1 MALEKTRKYHIKMT
15 IPDTARLQRNVT
27 RYHLL
32 QWFSNAQF
40 HLVVYTLFLLS
51 KGFDTRQFFLIES
64 AYALIALLME
74 VPTGIFS
81 DRKSRKWSL
90 IIASIVSLPA
100 LPVIILSDSFFV
112 VLVAMSVGGI
122 SSAFVS
128 GTDVALLYDTL
139 RALDREDE
147 FKQVLGK
154 SQWYGSL
161 AMAISG
167 VIGGLLAQIDLSYA
181 WWAYFVAGIGTL
193 IVKFTLLEPPFFRE
207 SAKDESYLRHLGQSL
222 RLAFV
227 GNAAYFV
234 LYGAIIWL
242 FFSLGFW
249 LWQPYLKLTGLPVS
263 AYGFLYAALNLVGGY
278 VSRQAHRIEERL
290 GMRSALLL
298 VPLLLALAFILES
311 QFVFILGF
319 LFIALQ
325 SVASGLYSPLLADYI
340 NARIPSSKR
349 ATVLSIKN
357 MVNSVLFMTLSPL
370 LGHFVDSYSLPS
382 ALLLMGAVLVVTSFV
397 FLAAYRGT
405 KTAQTEETPLESW

>member
-1 MALEKTRKYHIKMT
+1 MT
-15 IPDTARLQRNVT
+15 IPGIARLRQNVA
-27 RYHLL
+27 RFYLL

-64 AYALIALLME
+64 AYALISLLME
-74 VPTGIFS
+74 VPTGVFS

-90 IIASIVSLPA
+90 IIASIVSLPVV
-100 LPVIILSDSFFV
+100 PVIILSDSFLV

-122 SSAFVS
+122 SAAFVS

-139 RALDREDE
+139 KALGREDE

-161 AMAISG
+161 AMALSG
-167 VIGGLLAQIDLSYA
+167 VIGGLLAQVDLSYA

-193 IVKFTLLEPPFFRE
+193 VVKFALQEPPFFRE
-207 SAKDESYLRHLGQSL
+207 SEKDESYLRHLGQSL
-222 RLAFV
+222 RLAFASD
-227 GNAAYFV
+227 AAYFV

-249 LWQPYLKLTGLPVS
+249 LWQPYLKLTGLPV
-263 AYGFLYAALNLVGGY
+263 AAFGFLYAALNLAGGF
-278 VSRQAHRIEERL
+278 VSRQAHKVEKRI
-290 GMRSALLL
+290 GMRSALLFT
-298 VPLLLALAFILES
+298 PLLLALAFVLES
-311 QFVFILGF
+311 QFVFVLGF

-325 SVASGLYSPLLADYI
+325 SIASGFFSPVLADYT

-357 MVNSVLFMTLSPL
+357 MLNSVLFMTLSPL
-370 LGHFVDSYSLPS
+370 LGHFVDLCSLPS
-382 ALLLMGAVLVVTSFV
+382 ALLLMGGVLVVTSVV
-397 FLAAYRGT
+397 FSILYRNEALSTSVG
-405 KTAQTEETPLESW
+405 A

>member
-1 MALEKTRKYHIKMT
+1 MT
-15 IPDTARLQRNVT
+15 VPDTARLRPNVT
-27 RYHLL
+27 RFYLL

-74 VPTGIFS
+74 VPTGVFS

-90 IIASIVSLPA
+90 IIASIVSLPVV
-100 LPVIILSDSFFV
+100 PVIILSDSFFV
-112 VLVAMSVGGI
+112 VLVSMSVGGV
-122 SSAFVS
+122 SAAFVS
-128 GTDVALLYDTL
+128 GTDMALLYDTL
-139 RALDREDE
+139 KALDREDE

-193 IVKFTLLEPPFFRE
+193 VVRFALHEPPFFRE
-207 SAKDESYLRHLGQSL
+207 SERDESYLRHLGWSL
-222 RLAFV
+222 GLAFT
-227 GNAAYFV
+227 GDAAYFV
-234 LYGAIIWL
+234 LYGAIVWL

-249 LWQPYLKLTGLPVS
+249 LWQPYLKLIGLPVS
-263 AYGFLYAALNLVGGY
+263 VYGFLYAALNLVGGY
-278 VSRQAHRIEERL
+278 VSRQAHKVEKKI
-290 GMRSALLL
+290 GMRSALLFT
-298 VPLLLALAFILES
+298 PLLLALAFILES
-311 QFVFILGF
+311 RFAFVLGF
-319 LFIALQ
+319 LFITLQ
-325 SVASGLYSPLLADYI
+325 SIASGFFSPLLADYI
-340 NARIPSSKR
+340 NVRIPSSRR

-370 LGHFVDSYSLPS
+370 LGHFVDLYSLPS
-382 ALLLMGAVLVVTSFV
+382 ALLLMGAVLVVTSIV
-397 FLAAYRGT
+397 FFAAYQKT
-405 KTAQTEETPLESW
+405 KRPGIEDSAAVWPAEGAWHFGD

>member
-1 MALEKTRKYHIKMT
+1 MALS
-15 IPDTARLQRNVT
+15 DTVRLQRNVS
-27 RYHLL
+27 RFYLR

-64 AYALIALLME
+64 ASALVALLME
-74 VPTGIFS
+74 VPTGVFS
-81 DRKSRKWSL
+81 DRQSRKWSL
-90 IIASIVSLPA
+90 IIASIVSLPVV
-100 LPVIILSDSFFV
+100 PVIILSDSFLV

-122 SSAFVS
+122 SLAFVS

-139 RALDREDE
+139 RAVGREDE
-147 FKQVLGK
+147 FVQVLGK

-167 VIGGLLAQIDLSYA
+167 VIGGLLAQVDLSYA

-193 IVKFTLLEPPFFRE
+193 VVNLTLREPPLCRG
-207 SAKDESYLRHLGQSL
+207 AAVDASYLRHLGQSL
-222 RLAFV
+222 RLAFT

-278 VSRQAHRIEERL
+278 VSKQAHRIEKRL

-298 VPLLLALAFILES
+298 TPLLLALAFVLES

-325 SVASGLYSPLLADYI
+325 SVASGFFSPLLADYI
-340 NARIPSSKR
+340 HARIPSSKR
-349 ATVLSIKN
+349 ATVLSVKN
-357 MVNSVLFMTLSPL
+357 MINSILFMTLSPL
-370 LGHFVDSYSLPS
+370 LGHWVDLYALPS
-382 ALLLMGAVLVVTSFV
+382 ALLLTGAVLVVTSFV
-397 FLAAYRGT
+397 FLALYRDEALPAAVG
-405 KTAQTEETPLESW
+405 P